1 MVGKLLPDIESS
13 KVKQCIPDLAKWKDL
28 RTKLTCNNIIS
39 LFKIGLEYYKA
50 IAHPVVKRF

>member
-13 KVKQCIPDLAKWKDL
+13 KVKQCIPDLAKRKDFK
-28 RTKLTCNNIIS
+28 TKLTCYNIIS
-39 LFKIGLEYYKA
+39 LFENGLEYYKA